1 MKRRN
6 RTAIH
11 KKNKESIMDNKIEEK
26 KELDQN
32 SKPTT
37 SNIRRIPKKGEP
49 GYDEFMRELFRS
61 AGSNMLR
68 EDEI

>member
-6 RTAIH
+6 RTPTQ
-11 KKNKESIMDNKIEEK
+11 KNKEFSMDNKIEEK

-32 SKPTT
+32 SEPTT
-37 SNIRRIPKKGEP
+37 SNIRRIPKKGEL

-68 EDEI
+68 DDEI

>member
-1 MKRRN
+1 MN
-6 RTAIH
+6 
-11 KKNKESIMDNKIEEK
+11 NKIEEK

-32 SKPTT
+32 GNSTT

-61 AGSNMLR
+61 AGSNILR
-68 EDEI
+68 DDEI

>member
-1 MKRRN
+1 MN
-6 RTAIH
+6 
-11 KKNKESIMDNKIEEK
+11 NKIEEK

-32 SKPTT
+32 GKSTT
-37 SNIRRIPKKGEP
+37 SNIRRSPKKGEP

-68 EDEI
+68 DDEI

>member
-1 MKRRN
+1 
-6 RTAIH
+6 
-11 KKNKESIMDNKIEEK
+11 MDNKIEEK

-32 SKPTT
+32 GKSTT
-37 SNIRRIPKKGEP
+37 SNIRRFPKKGEP

-68 EDEI
+68 DDEI

>member
-1 MKRRN
+1 
-6 RTAIH
+6 
-11 KKNKESIMDNKIEEK
+11 MDNKIEEK

-32 SKPTT
+32 SKPAT

-68 EDEI
+68 DDEI

>member
-1 MKRRN
+1 M
-6 RTAIH
+6 
-11 KKNKESIMDNKIEEK
+11 NKKIEEK

-32 SKPTT
+32 SNPAT
-37 SNIRRIPKKGEP
+37 SCTARHPKNGEP

-68 EDEI
+68 DDEI

>member
-1 MKRRN
+1 
-6 RTAIH
+6 
-11 KKNKESIMDNKIEEK
+11 MDNKIEEK

-32 SKPTT
+32 GKSTT

-68 EDEI
+68 DDEI

>member
-6 RTAIH
+6 RTATH
-11 KKNKESIMDNKIEEK
+11 KKNKESNMDNKIEEK

-32 SKPTT
+32 GKSTT

-68 EDEI
+68 DDEI

>member
-1 MKRRN
+1 
-6 RTAIH
+6 
-11 KKNKESIMDNKIEEK
+11 MDNKIEEK

-32 SKPTT
+32 SEPTT
-37 SNIRRIPKKGEP
+37 SNIRRIPKKGEL

-68 EDEI
+68 DDEI